1 MEDTTP
7 VGKKTISGKRSRYQT
22 YVFDSGFNTDEA
34 TNKKWRDVLGP
45 EYNGGV
51 PTAWMDGHG
60 LRAKDLLLAFVEK
73 IRDDGDM
80 MSKEQI
86 IDEAEALLESH
97 YAESR

>member
-1 MEDTTP
+1 
-7 VGKKTISGKRSRYQT
+7 
-22 YVFDSGFNTDEA
+22 
-34 TNKKWRDVLGP
+34 
-45 EYNGGV
+45 
-51 PTAWMDGHG
+51 
-60 LRAKDLLLAFVEK
+60 LAFVEK